1 MKIVKNLC
9 NEVNLED
16 KCCKLCYRLI
26 ESYFNGTIVYGIEV
40 ERKDFKD
47 SNLINIER
55 DLICK
60 ISPNKD
66 KSGVIMDYTSSG
78 NLDYKVYLKQNDFID
93 NSYLNAG
100 EAYILDLIDHI
111 EISSLYSFKSTVK
124 TNVTGTNKLVAKL
137 KVYYKESTDKNNNPE
152 VMTKEKVLDEK
163 VMSFNDSNYASV
175 GAYDLYLTDYLNMV
189 KDFQNQV
196 KIAVDGYLEVS
207 EVSDFSG
214 TVGGASYNDT
224 YSNTIK
230 IPLSSS
236 VVKIESSISKP
247 KTKSVYESDLVKT
260 NKTVMSYIVIA
271 NIITFII
278 ICFLLRK
285 LFTFTNKTE
294 YERELNKILKN
305 YDDIIVNTSTIVDVS
320 RYRIIEINEFKE
332 ILNLSRELLLPIMN
346 YEMKKGEETWFYVI
360 KDDILY
366 RYIVSKEKLEK
377 KKEC

>member
-1 MKIVKNLC
+1 MKKKRVQSKTVNKIIVSALL
-9 NEVNLED
+9 VFALVIQFSF
-16 KCCKLCYRLI
+16 L
-26 ESYFNGTIVYGIEV
+26 SYL
-40 ERKDFKD
+40 FKA
-47 SNLINIER
+47 
-55 DLICK
+55 

-66 KSGVIMDYTSSG
+66 KSSVIMDYTSSG
-78 NLDYKVYLKQNDFID
+78 KLDYKVVLKQNDFID
-93 NSYLNAG
+93 NNYSNTDG
-100 EAYILDLIDHI
+100 AYILDLIDYVQLNPSY
-111 EISSLYSFKSTVK
+111 EFNSTTK
-124 TNVTGTNKLVAKL
+124 TNVTGTNKLVTKL
-137 KVYYKESTDKNNNPE
+137 KVYYKESTDKSSNPE

-163 VMSFNDSNYASV
+163 VMSFNDSKYFNKTEFN
-175 GAYDLYLTDYLNMV
+175 LYLNDYLDIINE
-189 KDFQNQV
+189 FQNQV
-196 KIAVDGYLEVS
+196 KISVDGYLEVS
-207 EVSDFSG
+207 EVSCFSG
-214 TVGGASYNDT
+214 VVGGASYNDT

-236 VVKIESSISKP
+236 VVKIESSASKP

-285 LFTFTNKTE
+285 LFTITNKTE

-305 YDDIIVNTSTIVDVS
+305 YDDIIVNTSTILDVS
-320 RYRIIEINEFKE
+320 KYKLIEIDEFKE

-346 YEMKKGEETWFYVI
+346 YEMKKDEETWFYVI

-377 KKEC
+377 KKVYK

>member
-1 MKIVKNLC
+1 MKKFKLEVKTVKKIIISTLL
-9 NEVNLED
+9 VIALVVQFAF
-16 KCCKLCYRLI
+16 L
-26 ESYFNGTIVYGIEV
+26 SYL
-40 ERKDFKD
+40 FKA
-47 SNLINIER
+47 
-55 DLICK
+55 

-152 VMTKEKVLDEK
+152 VMAKEKVLDEK

-175 GAYDLYLTDYLNMV
+175 GSYDLYLTDYLNMV

-214 TVGGASYNDT
+214 VVGGASYNDT

-236 VVKIESSISKP
+236 VVKIESSASKP

-305 YDDIIVNTSTIVDVS
+305 YDDIIVNTSTILDVS
-320 RYRIIEINEFKE
+320 KYKLIEIDEFKE

-346 YEMKKGEETWFYVI
+346 YEMKKDAETWFYVI

-377 KKEC
+377 KKVDK